1 MLQEKDQQKRELQM
15 QVYALEQENT
25 KLRVEQK
32 ERGLRPDIE
41 DLRQY
46 L

>member
-1 MLQEKDQQKRELQM
+1 MLQEKDQQKRELQSER
-15 QVYALEQENT
+15 YALEQENT

-41 DLRQY
+41 DLRKY